1 MTIYIVVL
9 SPVSRPM
16 PALPFKR
23 LHAEWGGG
31 GGLGTRVSCAVQ
43 THTKL
48 GQKLSMGA
56 NNCDCLKIEVC

>member
-23 LHAEWGGG
+23 LHAERGG
-31 GGLGTRVSCAVQ
+31 GGLERGYLVQ
-43 THTKL
+43 YKRI
-48 GQKLSMGA
+48 Q
-56 NNCDCLKIEVC
+56 N